1 MLLCAGV
8 LKVQLGLVAACSV
21 EARIARGGVV
31 VLRFAPSGFEFRMD
45 PPSYNFNPFVVA
57 SP

>member
-8 LKVQLGLVAACSV
+8 SKVRLGLVAACRV
-21 EARIARGGVV
+21 EARITRGGVV
-31 VLRFAPSGFEFRMD
+31 VLRFAPSWFKFRMD
-45 PPSYNFNPFVVA
+45 PPSMTLVSFVAA